1 MNNKE
6 WLLNGLSLERYNKEQ
21 TQKNNYYDY
30 LEIWNKINK
39 LDFFTRQMFYYKFD
53 FYFNK
58 IRSNKHISELMC
70 CSEENVRKNLV
81 KTIIKITK
89 N

>member
-58 IRSNKHISELMC
+58 IRSNTDVSLLLDVSDET
-70 CSEENVRKNLV
+70 VRKRLLNV
-81 KTIIKITK
+81 IKYII
-89 N
+89 